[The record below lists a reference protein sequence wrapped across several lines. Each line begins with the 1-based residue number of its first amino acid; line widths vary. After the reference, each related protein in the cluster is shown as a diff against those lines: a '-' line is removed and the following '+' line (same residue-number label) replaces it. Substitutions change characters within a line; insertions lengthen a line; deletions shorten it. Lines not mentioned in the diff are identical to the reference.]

1 MWSEHLTSS
10 VCDGVRGRFTAP
22 TLKNGSGNGRRH
34 ISWHETGVISRAAN
48 RATSLTSSQSL
59 DHVVGLPSGVGSMLR
74 SPCNVNRPSVLGPRA
89 LRLYISPEPSGK
101 HSRHVGHVLNQTLRQ
116 TLEQRSSSK
125 PLNREAG
132 TFQANEG
139 IIRNNAKEK
148 NQSNHQVC
156 ALRCH
161 ESPSPWIY
169 VSCHDSIDFYAITK
183 SEPKLR
189 FVQWHKINCHK
200 LRKKCHRGCYYHRN
214 TYWQ

>member
-1 MWSEHLTSS
+1 
-10 VCDGVRGRFTAP
+10 
-22 TLKNGSGNGRRH
+22 
-34 ISWHETGVISRAAN
+34 
-48 RATSLTSSQSL
+48 
-59 DHVVGLPSGVGSMLR
+59 MLR

-148 NQSNHQVC
+148 NQSNHQAQRWSAINNAGQNHSIFHGFGQQNELRHLHMPAPPHQISPMGTLTLPPMNPWRPNCPRGSKQAKTIRHLRGKQKVTAARFGWRETTYCPC
-156 ALRCH
+156 ALWTGEGRWCRQRQG
-161 ESPSPWIY
+161 Y
-169 VSCHDSIDFYAITK
+169 LLMLACK
-183 SEPKLR
+183 
-189 FVQWHKINCHK
+189 
-200 LRKKCHRGCYYHRN
+200 
-214 TYWQ
+214 

>member
-1 MWSEHLTSS
+1 
-10 VCDGVRGRFTAP
+10 
-22 TLKNGSGNGRRH
+22 
-34 ISWHETGVISRAAN
+34 
-48 RATSLTSSQSL
+48 
-59 DHVVGLPSGVGSMLR
+59 MLR

-148 NQSNHQVC
+148 NQSNHQ
-156 ALRCH
+156 AQRWSAINNAAGSTPPNLADGNLNLATH
-161 ESPSPWIY
+161 ESME
-169 VSCHDSIDFYAITK
+169 AQL
-183 SEPKLR
+183 PKG
-189 FVQWHKINCHK
+189 IE
-200 LRKKCHRGCYYHRN
+200 
-214 TYWQ
+214 TS